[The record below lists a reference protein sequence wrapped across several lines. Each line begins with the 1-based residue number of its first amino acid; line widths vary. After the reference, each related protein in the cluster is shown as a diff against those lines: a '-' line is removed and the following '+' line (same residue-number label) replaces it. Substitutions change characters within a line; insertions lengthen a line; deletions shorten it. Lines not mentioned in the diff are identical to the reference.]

1 MYVKT
6 TTFNNQAEFLAS
18 EKYVNFTTTVS
29 NDDIVADELGRK
41 IVPAGSIL
49 SKEGKVVNDG
59 TAVGILFAPIDV
71 TEGPQPG
78 ALMVEGY
85 VLEDR
90 LPVKPDE
97 TVKKALKEIKFR

>member
-6 TTFNNQAEFLAS
+6 ISFNNQAEILAS

-29 NDDIVADELGRK
+29 NEDIDADELGRK

-49 SKEGKVVNDG
+49 DANGKIVNDG
-59 TAVGILFAPIDV
+59 TAAGILFSSVDV

-85 VLEDR
+85 VLEAR
-90 LPVKPDE
+90 LPVKPAD
-97 TVKKALKEIKFR
+97 TAKTALKEIKFR

>member
-6 TTFNNQAEFLAS
+6 ITFNNQAEFLAS

-29 NDDIVADELGRK
+29 DEKIKADEFGRK

-49 SKEGKVVNDG
+49 SNEGKIVNDG
-59 TAVGILFAPIDV
+59 TAVGILFAPVDV
-71 TEGPQPG
+71 TDGPQPG

-85 VLEDR
+85 VLENR
-90 LPVKPDE
+90 LPVKPE
-97 TVKKALKEIKFR
+97 EATKQALKEIKFR